1 MEPSQMLEEL
11 IEKGENLKKELL
23 ELEQEFNMKKEQF
36 IKIQGAIEALNAV
49 SDQLAP
55 NPSELNPI
63 KN

>member
-36 IKIQGAIEALNAV
+36 IKIQGAIEALNAI
-49 SDQLAP
+49 
-55 NPSELNPI
+55 SEPLQQ
-63 KN
+63 